1 MFIQDYA
8 ITEICEVEMSLL
20 LDSCHCLS
28 RRFPGFERVEL
39 TFHPPTPRFR
49 PILAILKFV
58 ITRNEET
65 VPRVVVEG
73 IRYMREHLCHVQEAA
88 FITGLLPVFK
98 VTNMDHEF
106 KIHLV
111 LVQLAKLLVETIAVS
126 FPVRN

>member
-58 ITRNEET
+58 ITRNKET
-65 VPRVVVEG
+65 VPRVVVKG
-73 IRYMREHLCHVQEAA
+73 IRYMREHLCHIQEAA

-98 VTNMDHEF
+98 VTNPFLRSPTWTMNSKSIWSWF
-106 KIHLV
+106 NLRSC
-111 LVQLAKLLVETIAVS
+111 LL
-126 FPVRN
+126 RQ